1 MAVDPDVGQMR
12 TKATRQDWIDAA
24 LAALE
29 SEPIDQLRILSL
41 ASVLNVSRS
50 SFYWYFSDPEELRNE
65 LLALWEHNTTSIVER
80 AERPASSIVAA
91 CLGVFECWADPRLY
105 HAVLDLSIREW
116 ARRDERI
123 GGMVNDA
130 DRARLDAI
138 TDMFQR
144 QGFDSVDAAV
154 RARLLYHSQ
163 VGYYAVNTDE
173 TIPERLRLLPEY
185 LVAMTGQPG
194 TKAEIGAFRRHL
206 ARRVAI
212 D

>member
-1 MAVDPDVGQMR
+1 MAADPRVGPTR
-12 TKATRQDWIDAA
+12 TRATRQDWIDAA
-24 LAALE
+24 LAALAN
-29 SEPIDQLRILSL
+29 EPIDQLRILSL

-50 SFYWYFSDPEELRNE
+50 SFYWYFENPEELRNE
-65 LLALWEHNTTSIVER
+65 LLAIWEHNTTSIVDR
-80 AERPASSIVAA
+80 AERPTDTIVAS

-116 ARRDERI
+116 GRRDERI
-123 GGMVNDA
+123 GAMVHDA
-130 DRARLDAI
+130 DQTRLEAL
-138 TDMFQR
+138 TEMFLR
-144 QGFDSVDAAV
+144 HGFDSVEASV

-173 TIPERLRLLPEY
+173 SIPERLRLLPKY